1 MMAEATIKKTILV
14 AEDDEDD
21 QAFFTDF
28 LKHRNDVSLLPI
40 AENGEALIRQ
50 LEHLYTTQDFL
61 PDFIILDQNMP
72 KRSGLQTL
80 EYLKNH
86 PHYTQ
91 IPVMLYSTYTD
102 IELIQKGTSLGACK
116 VVPKP
121 VSTEGYHQMI
131 ESLFAECL

>member
-1 MMAEATIKKTILV
+1 MAAAAQKKTILV

-21 QAFFTDF
+21 QAFFTEF
-28 LKHRNDVSLLPI
+28 LKHRTDVSLLPI

-50 LEHLYTTQDFL
+50 LEQLYTTQAFL

-80 EYLKNH
+80 EYLKSH
-86 PHYTQ
+86 PRYTQ

-102 IELIQKGTSLGACK
+102 RELIQKGAALGACK
-116 VVPKP
+116 VVSKP
-121 VSTEGYHQMI
+121 ISTEGYNQMI
-131 ESLFAECL
+131 EELFAACL

>member
-1 MMAEATIKKTILV
+1 MAAATKKRTILV

-28 LKHRNDVSLLPI
+28 LKHRNDVLLLPI
-40 AENGEALIRQ
+40 AEDGESLIHQ
-50 LEHLYTTQDFL
+50 LEQLYTTQNFL

-80 EYLKNH
+80 EYLKSH
-86 PHYTQ
+86 PQYTQ
-91 IPVMLYSTYTD
+91 IPVMLYSTYTNK
-102 IELIQKGTSLGACK
+102 ELIQKGAALGACK

>member
-1 MMAEATIKKTILV
+1 MTSITSKKTILI

-28 LKHRNDVSLLPI
+28 LKDRTDVSLLPI

-50 LEHLYTTQDFL
+50 LEQLYTTQAFL

-80 EYLKNH
+80 AYLKSH
-86 PHYTQ
+86 PRYTQ

-102 IELIQKGTSLGACK
+102 KELIQKGAALGACK
-116 VVPKP
+116 VVTKP
-121 VSTEGYHQMI
+121 VSTEGYHKMI
-131 ESLFAECL
+131 EELFAECL

>member
-1 MMAEATIKKTILV
+1 MTATDSKKTILV

-21 QAFFTDF
+21 QAFFTEF
-28 LKHRNDVSLLPI
+28 LKHRSDVSLLPI

-50 LEHLYTTQDFL
+50 LEQLYTTQAFL

-80 EYLKNH
+80 EYLKSH

-102 IELIQKGTSLGACK
+102 KALIQKGAELGACK
-116 VVPKP
+116 VVSKP
-121 VSTEGYHQMI
+121 ITTEGYNRMI
-131 ESLFAECL
+131 EELFQECL

>member
-1 MMAEATIKKTILV
+1 MTATASKKTILV

-21 QAFFTDF
+21 QVFFTEF
-28 LKHRNDVSLLPI
+28 LKHRSDVLLLPI

-50 LEHLYTTQDFL
+50 LEQLYTTQAFL

-80 EYLKNH
+80 EYLKSH
-86 PHYTQ
+86 PPYTQ

-102 IELIQKGTSLGACK
+102 RELIQKGAELGACK

-121 VSTEGYHQMI
+121 ITTEGYNRMI
-131 ESLFAECL
+131 EELFQECL